1 MKKPSI
7 IIIHFATTA
16 IAQCIILGCFLS
28 SYAFSVAEIVINFIV
43 WIMLLLFDF
52 FVCKAIIL
60 KYNLTYKHT
69 FFIHGIDLILILP
82 LLFIRI
88 YTLLPMVDIDG
99 SMMSR
104 SFKLGEIIFSV
115 EFFTFYFLLISE
127 RILLVRHSQINR
139 A

>member
-43 WIMLLLFDF
+43 WIMFPIFDYS
-52 FVCKAIIL
+52 VCKAIIS
-60 KYNLTYKHT
+60 KSNLSIIHP
-69 FFIHGIDLILILP
+69 ILLHGIDLIMIIP